1 MIATNLTVALNLD
14 ANLATKECF
23 VMYVTVVL
31 SKRLI
36 TLVESTVFV
45 NQDIEETNVTN
56 VLLVIMVQDVQV
68 TL

>member
-1 MIATNLTVALNLD
+1 MIATILTVGLNLD
-14 ANLATKECF
+14 ASLATKECF
-23 VMYVTVVL
+23 VMYVSVLL

-45 NQDIEETNVTN
+45 NQDIEETNVTI

-68 TL
+68 T

>member
-45 NQDIEETNVTN
+45 NQDIEETNVTI